1 MTTEEIIAALEDK
14 GRATVKEIGTD
25 NPTLYKLEKAGVVRK
40 TDEVKKTSKG
50 RGRPAVV
57 WELADKSKADQVPA
71 PGQKRDKRDMSAAHA
86 AKRQKKAER
95 EKQALKEKKSRIK
108 ELKKE
113 IPELFPKYDKAL
125 DEALKKNTA
134 GHWNK
139 VENLQN
145 AIIGG
150 TATIRRLE
158 AEIG

>member
-40 TDEVKKTSKG
+40 TDEVRRGEG

-57 WELADKSKADQVPA
+57 WELADKSKADKVPE

-86 AKRQKKAER
+86 AKRKKKAER
-95 EKQALKEKKSRIK
+95 EKEALKDKKKRIA

-113 IPELFPKYDKAL
+113 VPALFPKYDAAL
-125 DEALKKNTA
+125 SEALKKNTK
-134 GHWNK
+134 GHWNT
-139 VENLQN
+139 VEQLQN

-150 TATIRRLE
+150 NATRKRLE